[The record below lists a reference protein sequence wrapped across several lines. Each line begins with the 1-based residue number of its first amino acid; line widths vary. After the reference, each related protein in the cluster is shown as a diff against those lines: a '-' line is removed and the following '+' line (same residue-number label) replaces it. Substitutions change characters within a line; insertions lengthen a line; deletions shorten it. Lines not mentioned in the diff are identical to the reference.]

1 MPQFE
6 TKSAFDKNFKA
17 RANSRNPSMILNLLI
32 QPPDFGIFFTIL
44 GKNDKNENGNASA
57 NPKPK
62 IATVKSVAPESTVN
76 DPTSKDPRIG
86 PVHEKETIAN
96 VNAIK
101 KIPAK
106 LVISE
111 EESDLF
117 NQLVGRV
124 IS

>member
-1 MPQFE
+1 
-6 TKSAFDKNFKA
+6 
-17 RANSRNPSMILNLLI
+17 MILNLLI
-32 QPPDFGIFFTIL
+32 QPPDFGIFFTTL

-62 IATVKSVAPESTVN
+62 IATVKSAAPESTVN